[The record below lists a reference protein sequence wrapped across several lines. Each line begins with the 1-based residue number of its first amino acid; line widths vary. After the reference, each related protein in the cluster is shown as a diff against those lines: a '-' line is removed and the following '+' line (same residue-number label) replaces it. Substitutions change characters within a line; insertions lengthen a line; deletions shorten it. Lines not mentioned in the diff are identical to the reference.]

1 MIFAWNEKKRQRN
14 IRKHGIDFAGSE
26 PLFEGRTLT
35 VEDDRL
41 DYGERR
47 FITIGLLAGRCVSV
61 VHTETGKTIRIISI
75 RKATKYEQAEYFK
88 DFPSEDD

>member
-1 MIFAWNEKKRQRN
+1 MKFEWDEKKRQRN
-14 IRKHGIDFAGSE
+14 IYKHEIDFVGSE
-26 PLFEGRTLT
+26 ALFEGYTLT
-35 VEDDRL
+35 VEDDRA

-61 VHTETGKTIRIISI
+61 VHTETGGAIRIISI

-88 DFPSEDD
+88 DLPSEDV

>member
-1 MIFAWNEKKRQRN
+1 MKFEWDEKKRQRN
-14 IRKHGIDFAGSE
+14 IYKHEIDFVESE
-26 PLFEGRTLT
+26 ALFEGYTLT
-35 VEDDRL
+35 VEDDRA

-61 VHTETGKTIRIISI
+61 VHTETGGAIRIISI

-88 DFPSEDD
+88 DLPSEDV